1 MMDSI
6 QYQRG
11 AIDAGGCVSQA
22 WELVKRNLGLYIGV
36 GLVTMILISCIPF
49 VNFFLIGPMM
59 GGFAYIVLRD
69 LRDEPVD
76 FGMLFKG
83 FEKFLPL
90 MVLGLIQA
98 IPGILFQ
105 ILQYVVD
112 LSSLALG
119 TLTPIAASSEFA
131 EPGLSTLQAG
141 AFTGLAIVFLGY
153 FVLQMLWNAALT
165 FAIPLVIERNASIG
179 DAITLSLGA
188 VFSNLGGLIVLVII
202 NFLVGLLGVIACFIG
217 IFVAMPVTL
226 ASYVIAYRYVFP
238 YFEPSNV
245 NTAPPP
251 PDTYGNFGR
260 GM

>member
-1 MMDSI
+1 MHTV

-22 WELVKRNLGLYIGV
+22 WELVKRNFGLYIGA
-36 GLVTMILISCIPF
+36 GLVVTILISCIPF
-49 VNFFLIGPMM
+49 VNFLLIGPMM

-98 IPGILFQ
+98 IPGIIFQ
-105 ILQYVVD
+105 ILQFVVD
-112 LSSLALG
+112 LSSLAGKSMTGETNSYQSPPPDLSALQTG
-119 TLTPIAASSEFA
+119 AIAGVIIIF
-131 EPGLSTLQAG
+131 
-141 AFTGLAIVFLGY
+141 VGY
-153 FVLQMLWNAALT
+153 FIFQMIWNAALV
-165 FAIPLVIERNASIG
+165 FAIPLVIERDVSIG
-179 DAITLSLGA
+179 EAITLSFGA
-188 VFSNLGGLIVLVII
+188 VFNNLGGLTVLVII
-202 NFLVGLLGVIACFIG
+202 NALVGILGFLACLVG
-217 IFVAMPVTL
+217 IFVAIPVTF
-226 ASYVIAYRYVFP
+226 AAYVIAYRYVFP
-238 YFEPSNV
+238 NFEPSRV

-251 PDTYGNFGR
+251 PDTYGNFGQ